1 VSVIVADWV
10 VEIKERDR
18 ALGVGGVFRKRS
30 GLPLDQGG
38 EVVHAMSAGRELSR
52 SHVLGFGDHETLAQ
66 VGSPI
71 CSLVKQGKVWVAG
84 RCYCTQPMFLGS
96 RLLCCCFPA
105 LAGTAGLEID
115 RRLRRGVC
123 EGLGLR
129 GVKGNN
135 SRSDKASVGK
145 ELNTSGQIMS
155 EFRGMSLLLTVEQD
169 LAEHSSL
176 VAQGPELFFTN
187 DVA

>member
-1 VSVIVADWV
+1 ML
-10 VEIKERDR
+10 
-18 ALGVGGVFRKRS
+18 LGKAREGMGGW
-30 GLPLDQGG
+30 PLLL
-38 EVVHAMSAGRELSR
+38 HATD
-52 SHVLGFGDHETLAQ
+52 V
-66 VGSPI
+66 P
-71 CSLVKQGKVWVAG
+71 W
-84 RCYCTQPMFLGS
+84 
-96 RLLCCCFPA
+96 LLCCCFPA